1 MILNIY
7 IYILIYFLLIDMQ
20 LLKGLSGDEALSFKF
35 GLSLQKHS
43 QSLYVRIN
51 HLINSV
57 TNINLIKKKLQ
68 ICCKNKKNSI
78 NQNLMFVIFFLHE
91 KIK

>member
-1 MILNIY
+1 MILNIYIY

-57 TNINLIKKKLQ
+57 TNINLIKKKN
-68 ICCKNKKNSI
+68 CK
-78 NQNLMFVIFFLHE
+78 FVA
-91 KIK
+91 KIKKILSIKI

>member
-1 MILNIY
+1 
-7 IYILIYFLLIDMQ
+7 MQ

-68 ICCKNKKNSI
+68 ICCKNKKKFYQSK
-78 NQNLMFVIFFLHE
+78 FDVCYFFFT
-91 KIK
+91 

>member
-1 MILNIY
+1 
-7 IYILIYFLLIDMQ
+7 MQ

-57 TNINLIKKKLQ
+57 TNINLIKKKIANLLQ
-68 ICCKNKKNSI
+68 K
-78 NQNLMFVIFFLHE
+78 
-91 KIK
+91 

>member
-1 MILNIY
+1 
-7 IYILIYFLLIDMQ
+7 MQ

-57 TNINLIKKKLQ
+57 TNINLINKKKLQ
-68 ICCKNKKNSI
+68 ICCKNKKSSI

>member
-1 MILNIY
+1 
-7 IYILIYFLLIDMQ
+7 MQ

-57 TNINLIKKKLQ
+57 TNINLIKKKN
-68 ICCKNKKNSI
+68 CKFVAKIKKNSI